1 MGTVVRR
8 EQCPMCAEEGRDSR
22 GDNLHVY
29 DDGGKYCHAGHGRIR
44 NKSETKEIR
53 MEPKVSIADCMSNP
67 VGHDADR
74 CVSKEIYE
82 AYDIRF
88 ACDTATG
95 KLKRLY
101 YPYKTLDGTVT
112 GVKVRLKDSKDFFVV
127 GKLGG
132 LFGKH
137 LFAKFPKGALF
148 ITEGEED
155 ALALKTILS
164 GTPLAGHDVGSLPNG
179 ADMSGK
185 IDKDTM
191 ADLETFQKYKQI
203 VICLD
208 TDTPGKATAKR
219 LAEWLVG
226 FTPNVKVIDLPLKDA
241 SDCLKAGRGAEVIDL
256 IKSTPKY
263 SPEGIVHGSSI
274 SIGDILR
281 AAPEGYSTPFYGI
294 NDKLHGVRKGEIL
307 TVCAASGI
315 GKSTLVT
322 EIAYDLVVRH
332 GLKVCHIA
340 LENVLEATAS
350 QYVAMDCNIPV
361 SKFRSDTSCISESDV
376 EAALER
382 TVHKMYFFK
391 HFGSIDTH
399 EFKSKLLYYARAGVD
414 FIILDHLSM
423 VISGSDVANE
433 RKEIDKIMTDLASM
447 VVETGVGLI
456 NVVHLKRKESGNKDR
471 GLNEG
476 GQVSLTDL
484 RGSAALEQLSW
495 GVLAMER
502 NQQAEDGSEDYS
514 YLRVLKN
521 RTWGRTGKAGRVKY
535 VHETGRLIDAPE
547 EIENHEVH
555 GVSTPEE
562 AVEAEEK
569 SCIEALDEIL
579 SGTSFSGSEERLS
592 A

>member
-1 MGTVVRR
+1 MGKVARR
-8 EQCPMCAEEGRDSR
+8 EQCPMCADEGRDSR
-22 GDNLHVY
+22 GDNLHIY
-29 DDGGKYCHAGHGRIR
+29 DDGGMYCHAGHGRI
-44 NKSETKEIR
+44 KSETKEIR
-53 MEPKVSIADCMSNP
+53 VESKITISDCMDNP
-67 VGHDADR
+67 IGGDPDR
-74 CVSKEIYE
+74 GIPASISYE
-82 AYDIRF
+82 YDIRY
-88 ACDTATG
+88 ACDTSTG

-101 YPYKTLDGTVT
+101 YPYKDHDGNVT
-112 GVKVRLKDSKDFFVV
+112 GVKVRIKDTKDFFVV

-137 LFAKFPKGALF
+137 LCAKFPKGALF
-148 ITEGEED
+148 VTEGEED

-164 GTPLAGHDVGSLPNG
+164 STPLSSHDVVSLPNG
-179 ADMSGK
+179 ADVAGK
-185 IDKDTM
+185 LDKDVL

-208 TDTPGKATAKR
+208 NDAPGKATAKR

-226 FTPNVKVIDLPLKDA
+226 FTPYVKIIDLPLKDA
-241 SDCLKAGRGAEVIDL
+241 SDCLKAGKSAEVVAL

-274 SIGDILR
+274 SIADILR
-281 AAPEGYSTPFYGI
+281 AAPEGYQTPFAGI
-294 NDKLHGVRKGEIL
+294 NEKLHGVRKGEIL

-340 LENVLEATAS
+340 LENVLEATAAN
-350 QYVAMDCNIPV
+350 YVAMDCSVPV
-361 SKFRSDTSCISESDV
+361 SKFRSDPSILPEASV

-391 HFGSIDTH
+391 HFGSIDTQ

-423 VISGSDVANE
+423 VISGSDVSNE

-456 NVVHLKRKESGNKDR
+456 NVVHLKRKETGNKDR

-495 GVLAMER
+495 AVLAMER

-535 VHETGRLIDAPE
+535 VHESGRLVDAPE
-547 EIENHEVH
+547 EIVDSVH

-562 AVEAEEK
+562 EIDKEVEEK
-569 SCIEALDEIL
+569 SCIEELDAIL
-579 SGTSFSGSEERLS
+579 SC
-592 A
+592 